1 MAIEHLSV
9 AASDLEVRGGLQ
21 YVAITLFEDA
31 TSVSFQNGVGQHQ
44 VNAIGGVGNARL
56 FDLKQGTGS
65 LTTTGTKEG
74 GTILFEH
81 TVTFF
86 VPNMSAQHMK
96 ALEELKNQNLLVIC
110 GTYANR
116 AANQALVEGGT
127 ADGSNG
133 TRYIIGASEA
143 FGLEDDQGN
152 QQMFATLTSIEGST
166 GAAFGDENG
175 VTVTITA
182 QSGEMPRVFKGT
194 FTPQADTDGL
204 VTIE

>member
-1 MAIEHLSV
+1 
-9 AASDLEVRGGLQ
+9 
-21 YVAITLFEDA
+21 VAITLFEDA
-31 TSVSFQNGVGQHQ
+31 TGFTFQNGVGQHQ
-44 VNAIGGVGNARL
+44 VSAITNVGDARL

-116 AANQALVEGGT
+116 AANQ
-127 ADGSNG
+127 DGSNG
-133 TRYIIGASEA
+133 ARYIIGASEA
-143 FGLEDDQGN
+143 FALEDDISN

-166 GAAFGDENG
+166 GSAFGDENG

-194 FTPQADTDGL
+194 FTPVDDGT
-204 VTIE
+204 VTIS

>member
-9 AASDLEVRGGLQ
+9 DANDLEVRGGLQ

-31 TSVSFQNGVGQHQ
+31 TSFTFQDGVGQHQ
-44 VNAIGGVGNARL
+44 VSGVANVGDARL

-74 GTILFEH
+74 GTLLFEH

-96 ALEELKNQNLLVIC
+96 ALEELKNNNLLVIC

-116 AANQALVEGGT
+116 HTDQTLVEGGSQ
-127 ADGSNG
+127 DGSNG
-133 TRYIIGASEA
+133 ARYIIGASKA
-143 FGLEDDQGN
+143 FALEDDSGN
-152 QQMFATLTSIEGST
+152 QQMYATLTSIEGST

-194 FTPQADTDGL
+194 FTPAANGT
-204 VTIE
+204 VTIA